1 MDQNTEQTTPGSVVG
16 RNVRRLR
23 ERRGL
28 SLADLG
34 TRAGVSKT
42 TVHDLEGGSANPRLE
57 TLYAVA
63 TALSVGLGDLLTPPE
78 EDLPDWVVRAE
89 EGPMVHGEAVDARL
103 VGRIEVEGHI
113 EVYDFVASAGLQ
125 RSRAHAGHVRE
136 CLLVHDGTV
145 RIGPQAAPV
154 DLAPGDAILFTA
166 AGDHVYGSPDA
177 GGGRGTLLVI
187 HSAVTPS

>member
-63 TALSVGLGDLLTPPE
+63 TALSVGLADLLTPPE

-89 EGPMVHGEAVDARL
+89 EGPMVHGEARPGYKVDAMKCTVQGQFLRDKVIL
-103 VGRIEVEGHI
+103 ETGNDHARAFYRRNGGILL
-113 EVYDFVASAGLQ
+113 AGLPNI
-125 RSRAHAGHVRE
+125 R
-136 CLLVHDGTV
+136 L
-145 RIGPQAAPV
+145 PQAHNHAR
-154 DLAPGDAILFTA
+154 
-166 AGDHVYGSPDA
+166 SP
-177 GGGRGTLLVI
+177 L
-187 HSAVTPS
+187 